1 MMAVT
6 KELSMPSPFPGMDPY
21 LEDQVWE
28 DFHFKFNSALSDVLT
43 DGVEPRYIVRA
54 AQRVYI
60 EHGIDADDQV
70 RLPDVAVLWNG
81 NPDPIAS
88 PGSLLTETALAPV
101 ECLNASPVERRET
114 YLVIRE
120 LPGLEIVTVI
130 ETLSPTN
137 KRTSSD
143 GRQQYLA
150 KREEVIESRTNL
162 VELDFLRGGK
172 RLPVIGLPAGDFY
185 AVVSRGN
192 RRPRTDVYAWSI
204 RQAIPKIPFP
214 LKPGDPEVLVDLQEV
229 FNLAF
234 HRGRYQRTLN
244 YAAALRPP
252 LSPEDAAWRNSL
264 TK

>member
-1 MMAVT
+1 
-6 KELSMPSPFPGMDPY
+6 MPSPFPGMDPY

-43 DGVEPRYIVRA
+43 DGVEPGYIVRA
-54 AQRVYI
+54 TQRVYI
-60 EHGIDADDQV
+60 EHGIDVDDQV
-70 RLPDVAVLWNG
+70 RMPDVAVLWDG
-81 NPDPIAS
+81 NAAPLAVSGGS
-88 PGSLLTETALAPV
+88 PTSTTLAPV
-101 ECLNASPVERRET
+101 ECLNASPQERQET

-120 LPGLEIVTVI
+120 LPGLEVVTVI

-150 KREEVIESRTNL
+150 KREEVIRSRTNL

-172 RLPVIGLPAGDFY
+172 RLPVIGLPPGDFY

-204 RQAIPKIPFP
+204 RQRIPKVPFP
-214 LKPGDPEVLVDLQEV
+214 LKPGDPEVVVDLQEV

-244 YAAALRPP
+244 YAAPLRPP
-252 LSPEDAAWRNSL
+252 LSTEDTIWRSSL
-264 TK
+264 TQ